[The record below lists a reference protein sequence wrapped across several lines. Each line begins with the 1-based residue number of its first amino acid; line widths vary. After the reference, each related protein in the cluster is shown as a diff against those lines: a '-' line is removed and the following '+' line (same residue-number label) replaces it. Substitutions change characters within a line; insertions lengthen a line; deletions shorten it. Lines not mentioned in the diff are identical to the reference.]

1 MLVLGSILALAAAL
15 LHGFIFAL
23 ESLLWGTPRAQKVFG
38 EQSAAEA
45 SATHDLAFNQGFY
58 NLFLAVLAALGAVLA
73 VAGVTT
79 VGITLMLAG
88 TGCMLAAATVLRSSP
103 THRGAAVSRERSRC
117 SP

>member
-45 SATHDLAFNQGFY
+45 SATHHQ
-58 NLFLAVLAALGAVLA
+58 AVNP
-73 VAGVTT
+73 GV
-79 VGITLMLAG
+79 
-88 TGCMLAAATVLRSSP
+88 
-103 THRGAAVSRERSRC
+103 
-117 SP
+117 